1 MSRIDRRQAL
11 RALAVAVV
19 SLTAATLIVALLESY
34 VGVASASAVY
44 LVAVVAT
51 AIVGGAPGAVV
62 SSVASFLLY
71 DFFFTFPYHTLTI
84 RDPGEWLSVI
94 LLLFVGIVVGQLAA
108 LQRSRTADA
117 RAGEREAR
125 ALFQVSHALATR
137 ESTAEVLP
145 TIAHIL
151 RDETRMDRVWIALGE
166 DAPER
171 VAADTGSDQRPALP
185 ALQRVLRRMPGN
197 EPAQWLRI
205 HQPAPSRGTRVNS
218 DQEAYRVRIEA
229 RNAVIGSIWALR
241 LRSTG
246 EPERTET
253 RLLAA
258 AADQTAQA
266 LAHDR
271 LAAEARAAE
280 IAQQSD
286 ELKSALLQSVSHDL
300 RTPLATIRAAAGT
313 LRPGAS
319 LSTDDQTA
327 SVDAIDREVEYLNR
341 LVTNL
346 LDLSRIEAGALKAE
360 RDVFEL
366 DDLVGR
372 TLDRLRTRLA
382 DHPVEVDLDGPP
394 VEVDPIFLDEA
405 VTNALENA
413 IKYTPAGT
421 QIRVSVRRLSD
432 EAFVR
437 LSIEDAGPGVAPEH
451 RPMLFDKFYRVP
463 GGPRSSRS
471 GVGIGL
477 SVVRGLTEAMGGRVA
492 ARSSDLGGLAIDLDL
507 PVAAVHTET
516 AAEVP
521 A

>member
-1 MSRIDRRQAL
+1 MGRIDRRQPYL
-11 RALAVAVV
+11 VLGVAFV
-19 SLTAATLIVALLESY
+19 SLAGATLAVALLESF
-34 VGVASASAVY
+34 VGVPNASAVY
-44 LVAVVAT
+44 LVAVVVT

-62 SSVASFLLY
+62 SSIASFLLY
-71 DFFFTFPYHTLTI
+71 DFFFTVPYHTFTI
-84 RDPGEWLSVI
+84 RDPGEWISLI

-108 LQRSRTADA
+108 LQRSRAEDA

-125 ALFQVSHALATR
+125 ALFQVSLALATR
-137 ESTAEVLP
+137 ESTAAVLS
-145 TIAHIL
+145 TIAYIL
-151 RDETRMDRVWIALGE
+151 RDETRMERVWVALGE

-171 VAADTGSDQRPALP
+171 VAADTGSDQRPPLP

-205 HQPAPSRGTRVNS
+205 HQPATSRGARANS
-218 DQEAYRVRIEA
+218 DLEAYRVRIEA
-229 RNAVIGSIWALR
+229 RTAVIGSIWALR

-246 EPERTET
+246 EPDRTET

-313 LRPGAS
+313 LRPGGG
-319 LSTDDQTA
+319 LSPDDQAA

-346 LDLSRIEAGALKAE
+346 LDLSRIEAGALRAE

-382 DHPVEVDLDGPP
+382 DRTLEVELDGPP

-413 IKYTPAGT
+413 IKYTPSGT
-421 QIRVSVRRLSD
+421 RIRLSARSLPD

-437 LSIEDAGPGVAPEH
+437 LTIEDAGPGVATEH

-463 GGPRSSRS
+463 GGLRSSRS

-507 PVAAVHTET
+507 PIAAVHTET
-516 AAEVP
+516 TAGAMS
-521 A
+521 